1 MHAWHM
7 LQKSQFSNEHTQLTA
22 VNAPH
27 RREEILNRKHIV
39 YSCFDIS
46 TLANYTK
53 PNDAGG

>member
-1 MHAWHM
+1 MAHVAKITIFEWT
-7 LQKSQFSNEHTQLTA
+7 HTQLTA

-53 PNDAGG
+53 PNDGGG